1 MPRWQCT
8 RTGEARGQRRP
19 WRSGLETFTRRQC
32 PLSTFQSRSG
42 GRLTLHRQ
50 EGYAKCQLC
59 KNNQSHATPSHI
71 CFSIRNGWRV
81 EGHDGRGNE
90 KMNVFSSSP
99 LRKIQI
105 DPATRL
111 PPSLSVPK
119 SRNTASFN
127 HELGKFQ
134 STLALYVT
142 GEESGSSL
150 FRG

>member
-1 MPRWQCT
+1 
-8 RTGEARGQRRP
+8 
-19 WRSGLETFTRRQC
+19 
-32 PLSTFQSRSG
+32 
-42 GRLTLHRQ
+42 
-50 EGYAKCQLC
+50 
-59 KNNQSHATPSHI
+59 
-71 CFSIRNGWRV
+71 
-81 EGHDGRGNE
+81 
-90 KMNVFSSSP
+90 MNVFSSSP

-134 STLALYVT
+134 STLAFYVT